1 MTKMSP
7 LDSVPLPAPHMVTVR
22 TEYQNVPPFWTSDPG
37 QVCQMPFQR
46 FFFFFALKL
55 RGEINT
61 LGAELEGYEPTNSR
75 QCWFLGEKVRYG
87 E

>member
-1 MTKMSP
+1 MSP
-7 LDSVPLPAPHMVTVR
+7 LDSVLLPAPHMVTVR

-46 FFFFFALKL
+46 FFFFALKL

-61 LGAELEGYEPTNSR
+61 LAELKGYEPRIVGNVGS
-75 QCWFLGEKVRYG
+75 WVRK
-87 E
+87 